1 MSLKDYSHLERISLN
16 LYIVMFVDRCLRKI
30 NWCFRFQVEG
40 SEWRFILTGGV
51 GVAEGSGQN
60 PDKTWISEKTWT
72 EICRLSLITVFK
84 GFSDSFKEN
93 ILDWRLIFDSTEP
106 HRQIIPLKWQSEL
119 NSFQKL
125 MVLRCLRPDKL
136 TNQSLL

>member
-1 MSLKDYSHLERISLN
+1 MTKPISKYYHILK
-16 LYIVMFVDRCLRKI
+16 
-30 NWCFRFQVEG
+30 
-40 SEWRFILTGGV
+40 
-51 GVAEGSGQN
+51 
-60 PDKTWISEKTWT
+60 
-72 EICRLSLITVFK
+72 EIRRLSLITVFK